1 VASEQELLLK
11 AKQFDTCALAEI
23 YDLYSPRLYR
33 YAVRLLGDTCMAEDC
48 VADTFSQFLKALRNN
63 NGPRDYLQAYLFRV
77 IHNLVVDHYRG
88 EPSPQRLNDHTPDHE
103 HVEDNAEQNIRQ
115 QSVRSAICQLPSPQ
129 QQVILLKFVEG
140 WENDEIARTLK
151 KPIGAVKSLQH
162 RALTRL
168 QKILLDH
175 ECEHDEKRKC

>member
-1 VASEQELLLK
+1 MASEQELLLK
-11 AKQFDTCALAEI
+11 AKQFDTHALEEI

-33 YAVRLLGDTCMAEDC
+33 YAFRLLGDACTAEDC

-88 EPSPQRLNDHTPDHE
+88 GPPPQSLNDQTPDHE

-115 QSVRSAICQLPSPQ
+115 ESVRAAIRQLPSPQ
-129 QQVILLKFVEG
+129 QQVIVLKFVEG
-140 WENDEIARTLK
+140 WENDEIARALK

-162 RALTRL
+162 RALTHL
-168 QKILLDH
+168 QKIFLDH
-175 ECEHDEKRKC
+175 ECEHDEKR

>member
-1 VASEQELLLK
+1 MASEQELLLK

-33 YAVRLLGDTCMAEDC
+33 YAFRLLGDACMAEDC
-48 VADTFSQFLKALRNN
+48 VADTFSHFLKALRNN

-77 IHNLVVDHYRG
+77 IHNLIVDHYRQQ
-88 EPSPQRLNDHTPDHE
+88 PSPQMLSDQCPSREN
-103 HVEDNAEQNIRQ
+103 VEESADQKIRQ
-115 QSVRSAICQLPSPQ
+115 QYVRTAIRQLPSSQ

-140 WENDEIARTLK
+140 WENNEIAEALK

-162 RALTRL
+162 RALTHL
-168 QKILLDH
+168 QNMLLND
-175 ECEHDEKRKC
+175 ECERNEKR